1 MNVSPILIAVAAFV
15 GTVLI
20 VAAWPEI
27 VMLARKAVRQGKT
40 VGAGRFRLRN
50 DLLSPAESSFLLI
63 LSQAVGEWAII
74 LSHVGLRDLLV
85 PVHRNAL
92 WRLWSARRL
101 RRAQVDFLLCDVQS
115 LRPLVGIVLEDVA
128 ETTAGLKRRDG
139 LLASVGLPLVRI
151 PVQYTYDRREL
162 NLTLMRHAGLLGGDR
177 PGERHQ
183 SPTESTTP
191 TIPTCPKCGA
201 SMVLRTVTSGP
212 NLGQQY
218 WGCSAFPRCDG
229 TRDYHEPNA
238 EALHATE
245 QGLSY
250 HVDTTTKRR

>member
-1 MNVSPILIAVAAFV
+1 MYFWLAVAALV
-15 GTVLI
+15 GMALL
-20 VAAWPEI
+20 VAAWPDL
-27 VMLARKAVRQGKT
+27 VSFVRSRARRRNLSSIAHY
-40 VGAGRFRLRN
+40 RLRG
-50 DLLSPAESSFLLI
+50 DLLSPAERSFLLI

-74 LSHVGLRDLLV
+74 LSHVGLRDLLA

-92 WRLWSARRL
+92 WRLRSARRL

-115 LRPLVGIVLEDVA
+115 LRPLVGVVLEDVA

-177 PGERHQ
+177 PAERHQ
-183 SPTESTTP
+183 SPAGPTTP
-191 TIPTCPKCGA
+191 IIPTCPKCGA

-218 WGCSAFPRCDG
+218 WGCSTFPRCDG

-238 EALHATE
+238 EASHTAE

-250 HVDTTTKRR
+250 HVDTTTRRR